1 MDSDLDEMNEGMIMR
16 KEGQVMTVQ
25 NGELKLLEE
34 ETTMPDGTRV
44 LVDGTLV
51 LSDGTTRVMAEGET
65 LRRVGRTSDTAEIP
79 DVGSPEELTDAE
91 THDPTT

>member
-16 KEGQVMTVQ
+16 KDGQIMTVQ

-51 LSDGTTRVMAEGET
+51 LSDGTTRMLAEGET
-65 LRRVGRTSDTAEIP
+65 LRRVGRTSDTAAIP
-79 DVGSPEELTDAE
+79 DVGSPEEMTGRE
-91 THDPTT
+91 THDATT